1 MEPKQYIRLSVLND
15 MIHDTINARFDGQR
29 FWVLTDIT
37 NHSYKADKKI
47 HYFELVEKAQNGN
60 AITAR
65 MMGK

>member
-1 MEPKQYIRLSVLND
+1 
-15 MIHDTINARFDGQR
+15 MIHDTISSRFEGQR
-29 FWVLTDIT
+29 FYVLADIT

-65 MMGK
+65 MLGK

>member
-1 MEPKQYIRLSVLND
+1 
-15 MIHDTINARFDGQR
+15 MIDDTISSRFEGQR
-29 FWVLTDIT
+29 FWVLADIT
-37 NHSYKADKKI
+37 NHFYKADKKI